1 MKRACLI
8 LGFAAGIVLISRP
21 ASDAQYI
28 ANSQTNIISG
38 VTSNWAGD
46 YMVGSN
52 TFANVLI
59 VRNNATLNDAGGY
72 LGYSAG
78 SYKNAAIVTA
88 PGSAWNNDTLF
99 VGYSGSNNTLTVTNS
114 GTEYDANAYIG
125 YTNGA
130 NNNAI
135 LVTGTGSTWYNS
147 GGDTIYDAIYL
158 GYSGS
163 GNTLTVTNG
172 GTVYS
177 GYSYIGEYAGASNNA
192 VIVTGN
198 GSVWYNDE
206 DDNGELHVGDYG
218 SRNTLT
224 ITNGGAVIN
233 VEGYIGE
240 LAGGNSNAVTV
251 TGAGSVW
258 SNSSWLLVG
267 TRGSGNTLSIT
278 NGGAVYS
285 FGSLIGGL
293 ASGGNNAGAV
303 TGAGSVWTNNNGR
316 INGFLVGYSSSG
328 NTLTITNGGA
338 LVNLGNGYIGGY
350 VGGGD
355 TNLGS
360 VLGANT
366 NAANN
371 NAVIVTGA
379 GSVWNNSTNLT
390 VGYYGSGN
398 TLTIANSG
406 TVYNAN
412 AYIGYT
418 NGANNN
424 AVTVTGLG
432 SLWDS
437 GGNLV
442 VGVFGS
448 TNSLTVATN
457 GSVLASNACVGLYPA
472 SAGNQV
478 AITGGGLCVTNAP
491 GTGVLNV
498 LRGALTLNSGTAT
511 ANRLVITNGANGLF
525 TFNGGTLTSGG
536 TFVTNS
542 QVFAV
547 GDGTDAATFQ
557 LAGGVH
563 SFANNLE
570 IRNNATLTGCGTI
583 QGNFTIDPGGTVVAN
598 CGGALTFSG
607 VVTNN
612 GTMQAIDG
620 STLEAYGSVVNN
632 GTIDVIN
639 GSTNFHG
646 AFVNH
651 GTVLTA
657 GSVKISQVSR
667 SGQSFV
673 VQIPSATGHSYQL
686 QYTTSLVPAN
696 WIDTGTSQAGT
707 GGILTFTDSGAT
719 TNAQRFYRID
729 LTAP

>member
-1 MKRACLI
+1 

-251 TGAGSVW
+251 TGAGAVW

-278 NGGAVYS
+278 NGGAVY
-285 FGSLIGGL
+285 
-293 ASGGNNAGAV
+293 
-303 TGAGSVWTNNNGR
+303 
-316 INGFLVGYSSSG
+316 
-328 NTLTITNGGA
+328 
-338 LVNLGNGYIGGY
+338 
-350 VGGGD
+350 
-355 TNLGS
+355 
-360 VLGANT
+360 
-366 NAANN
+366 
-371 NAVIVTGA
+371 
-379 GSVWNNSTNLT
+379 
-390 VGYYGSGN
+390 
-398 TLTIANSG
+398 
-406 TVYNAN
+406 NAN
-412 AYIGYT
+412 AYIGHT